1 VNEGRRR
8 VLDPVERVS
17 EVLFGL
23 IMVLT
28 FTGSMSAASADRAE
42 VREMLV
48 GAIGCNLAWGIVDA
62 VMYLMGTVLARGR
75 GLAVWKAVRRTPDA
89 SAGRAAIVGALDPF
103 LAERLDPAAI
113 ETLRQD
119 LATGAEP
126 PARPSIHGD
135 DVRGAMEVFLLVFCS
150 TLPVVVP
157 FLLFDAVPRAMR
169 MSNAVAVV
177 MLCVGGYSL
186 GRYSGLR
193 PWATAAAMTG
203 LGLFLVALTMALG
216 G

>member
-1 VNEGRRR
+1 VNDDRRR

-28 FTGSMSAASADRAE
+28 FTGSMSAASANRAD
-42 VREMLV
+42 VREMLL
-48 GAIGCNLAWGIVDA
+48 GALGCNLAWGIVDA

-75 GLAVWKAVRRTPDA
+75 GLAVWKTVRRAPDPA
-89 SAGRAAIVGALDPF
+89 AGRAVIVDAIDPF
-103 LAERLDPAAI
+103 LAERLDVAAI
-113 ETLRQD
+113 EALRVD
-119 LATGAEP
+119 LATGAAP
-126 PARPSIHGD
+126 PARPSLTAD
-135 DVRGAMEVFLLVFCS
+135 DARGATGVFLLVFCS

-157 FLLFDAVPRAMR
+157 FVLFDQVPLAMR
-169 MSNAVAVV
+169 VSNGVAVAL
-177 MLCVGGYSL
+177 LCAGGHSL

-193 PWATAAAMTG
+193 PWPTAAAMTG
-203 LGLFLVALTMALG
+203 LGLVLVALTMALG